1 MTTTTKDRRG
11 APRQKSFLQG
21 RIYYNGRRS
30 SADCL
35 IRDITESGARLRF
48 SGSVTVPEV
57 FELYIPNK
65 QETLRAHIKW
75 HRGGDIGVE
84 FETGPRQVDS
94 PQLVPTA
101 GAIEERVSKL
111 ERELAALRRRI
122 GADRE

>member
-75 HRGGDIGVE
+75 HRGEDVGVE
-84 FETGPRQVDS
+84 FETNQRQVDS
-94 PQLVPTA
+94 PQLVPAA
-101 GAIEERVSKL
+101 GALEERVSKL
-111 ERELAALRRRI
+111 DRELAALRRRI
-122 GADRE
+122 DADRE